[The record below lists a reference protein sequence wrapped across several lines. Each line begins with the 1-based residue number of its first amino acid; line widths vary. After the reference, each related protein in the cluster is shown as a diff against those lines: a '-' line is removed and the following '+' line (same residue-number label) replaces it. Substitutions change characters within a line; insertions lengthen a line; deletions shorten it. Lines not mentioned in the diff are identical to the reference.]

1 MQLTFLGTGG
11 AQQVPAFGCECA
23 ICQRAR
29 REPPRRRR
37 ACSAMLDY
45 QGNYVN

>member
-11 AQQVPAFGCECA
+11 AQQVPVFNCDCL

-29 REPPRRRR
+29 REPAFRRR
-37 ACSAMLDY
+37 ACAHA
-45 QGNYVN
+45 